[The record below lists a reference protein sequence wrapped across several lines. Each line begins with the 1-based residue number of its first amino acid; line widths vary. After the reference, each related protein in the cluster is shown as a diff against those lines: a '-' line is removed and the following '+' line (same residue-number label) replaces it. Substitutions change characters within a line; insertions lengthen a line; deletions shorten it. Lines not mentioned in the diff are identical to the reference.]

1 MEHTFQTPVIP
12 EKIQHSSWVNFD
24 GVSDCSWFCIYRHDL
39 DRYVLMVSMLWVF
52 FFYKFT
58 VVLGCGKLISILYS
72 ANVSKE
78 IIIYAFLIFETD
90 SIIIEMCSDSQAKSP
105 QFRSSHVIF

>member
-52 FFYKFT
+52 FFLIYCGFRVWETYFHT
-58 VVLGCGKLISILYS
+58 VFCKCFKRDY
-72 ANVSKE
+72 
-78 IIIYAFLIFETD
+78 YFAFLIFETD
-90 SIIIEMCSDSQAKSP
+90 SIITEMCSDSQAKSP

>member
-39 DRYVLMVSMLWVF
+39 DRYVLKVSMLWVF
-52 FFYKFT
+52 FFFN
-58 VVLGCGKLISILYS
+58 LLW
-72 ANVSKE
+72 
-78 IIIYAFLIFETD
+78 F
-90 SIIIEMCSDSQAKSP
+90 
-105 QFRSSHVIF
+105 